1 MLLLL
6 LFNQSKKKVTPEG
19 ATVVVPLGFWSL
31 LRSMPRD
38 IVEGHPSHRN
48 VRHLRLGASQR
59 VRKVLR
65 NLILRVAVN
74 VGQGRLD
81 LFLQFVEFVGQYRP
95 RLVQGFFLTSYYT
108 HSVVL

>member
-38 IVEGHPSHRN
+38 IVE
-48 VRHLRLGASQR
+48 
-59 VRKVLR
+59 
-65 NLILRVAVN
+65 
-74 VGQGRLD
+74 
-81 LFLQFVEFVGQYRP
+81 
-95 RLVQGFFLTSYYT
+95 
-108 HSVVL
+108 